1 MHCYKVRTSA
11 MSRKA
16 MVPAGAMVSA
26 DQLKTSY
33 KCEDHRHAAIK
44 IELEAAATDAKHAC
58 SAANCV
64 QAVIQV

>member
-1 MHCYKVRTSA
+1 
-11 MSRKA
+11 
-16 MVPAGAMVSA
+16 MVPAGAMVPA

-58 SAANCV
+58 SAANCM